1 MSRDYQYKAP
11 TFNLLNGFGDVYRV
25 LDRDS
30 LLPDFAW
37 MNRDM
42 IRWFAAGWGVDLKL
56 PYRELKHQVYEENA
70 RRSPCQGC
78 GKSHRA
84 SVDPWRCDRC
94 FMAHVV
100 DQMRL
105 RELRDLNREIRSRR
119 RREARLMASKMSVG
133 RRQLVDLAGLDGDA
147 DEVFREAYGEVA

>member
-1 MSRDYQYKAP
+1 VSRDYQYKAP
-11 TFNLLNGFGDVYRV
+11 TFDQLDKFGDVYRV

-42 IRWFAAGWGVDLKL
+42 IRWFAAGWGVDLNL
-56 PYRELKHQVYEENA
+56 PYRELEHQVYEENA
-70 RRSPCQGC
+70 RRSPCHGC

-100 DQMRL
+100 DQMRQ
-105 RELRDLNREIRSRR
+105 RELRELNREIRLRR
-119 RREARLMASKMSVG
+119 RREARLMASKLSVG
-133 RRQLVDLAGLDGDA
+133 RRQLVDLAGLDGP
-147 DEVFREAYGEVA
+147 DEVFYEAFSEVA